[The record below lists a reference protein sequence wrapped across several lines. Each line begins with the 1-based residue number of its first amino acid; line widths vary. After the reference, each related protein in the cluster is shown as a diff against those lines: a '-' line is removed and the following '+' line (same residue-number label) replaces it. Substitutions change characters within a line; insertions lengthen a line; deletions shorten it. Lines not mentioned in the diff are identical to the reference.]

1 MTLLSSRLNTE
12 SDEFQANMAFMEAYV
27 EKIRS
32 VERNIRASE
41 ERYRTRAEKRGKL
54 LPRERLAHL
63 LDPGAPFLELSSI
76 AGYLMNGDKDGSTA
90 GGNIIVGIGYVSG
103 RRVLVIV
110 WNYAI
115 KGGTISSV
123 TTKKNLRLQ
132 EIAFAARLPVIS
144 LSESGGGNLAGDGD
158 PVVRRWDSSN
168 NRISR

>member
-63 LDPGAPFLELSSI
+63 LDPGAPLELSSI

-90 GGNIIVGIGYVSG
+90 GGNIIVGIGYVG
-103 RRVLVIV
+103 APGIGDCVELCDQRRNHIERHHQEEF
-110 WNYAI
+110 
-115 KGGTISSV
+115 GG
-123 TTKKNLRLQ
+123 
-132 EIAFAARLPVIS
+132 F
-144 LSESGGGNLAGDGD
+144 
-158 PVVRRWDSSN
+158 RR
-168 NRISR
+168 SRSRRGCR